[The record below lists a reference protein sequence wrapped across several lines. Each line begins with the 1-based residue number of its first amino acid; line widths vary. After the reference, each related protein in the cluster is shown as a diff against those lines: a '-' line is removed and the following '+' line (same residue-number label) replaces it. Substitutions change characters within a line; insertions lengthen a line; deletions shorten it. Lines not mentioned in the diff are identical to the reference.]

1 MDNTKHRRLQELDR
15 SDFEITKGD
24 PDIRGWDVKNATGQ
38 KIGEVEE
45 LILDAQQKKI
55 RYMVVELDDDDLE
68 LEDDKKVLIPIGLAE
83 LDKEDD
89 DVILPSVTVDQ
100 LQALPAYDRDGLAD
114 ETERQ
119 ICAALGRPATDH
131 LLPPSGTTTG
141 TSVIT
146 NDRAP
151 SSTNDTAPSGSATTE
166 NSNRQ
171 PEIGTTD
178 YYGNF
183 YQHAFF
189 SDYNLY
195 KNRRMTEAKPEAS
208 EQDSDYERGLRLWEL
223 RSEGGV
229 IPDSNENNTSSA
241 RNYSDEQRREMV
253 QNRRRSYEERRQTK
267 KSGTIIQR
275 IKDEGMQDAGQ

>member
-1 MDNTKHRRLQELDR
+1 MKHRRLQELDR
-15 SDFEITKGD
+15 SDFEITKDD

-55 RYMVVELDDDDLE
+55 RYMVVELDDDDLD

-89 DVILPSVTVDQ
+89 DVILPALTVEQ
-100 LQALPAYDRDGLAD
+100 LQALPAYDRDSLD
-114 ETERQ
+114 DDTERQ

-131 LLPPSGTTTG
+131 LLPPSGTTTEATAAATAG
-141 TSVIT
+141 GG
-146 NDRAP
+146 
-151 SSTNDTAPSGSATTE
+151 DTATTQSTTEGRSEQPAIGSA
-166 NSNRQ
+166 
-171 PEIGTTD
+171 D

-195 KNRRMTEAKPEAS
+195 KNRRMTEVKPESS
-208 EQDSDYERGLRLWEL
+208 ESESDYERGLRLWEL

-229 IPDSNENNTSSA
+229 IPDSSESTSQN
-241 RNYSDEQRREMV
+241 RKTYSDEQRREMV
-253 QNRRRSYEERRQTK
+253 RERRQSYVERKSSK
-267 KSGTIIQR
+267 KGSTIIQR

>member
-1 MDNTKHRRLQELDR
+1 MDNMKHRRLQELDR
-15 SDFEITKGD
+15 SDFAITKGD

-45 LILDAQQKKI
+45 LILDARQQKI
-55 RYMVVELDDDDLE
+55 RYMVVELDDDDLD

-83 LDKEDD
+83 LDKDDD
-89 DVILPSVTVDQ
+89 DVMLPSLTVAQ
-100 LQALPAYDRDGLAD
+100 LQALPAYDRDSLND

-131 LLPPSGTTTG
+131 LLPPPSTETTG
-141 TSVIT
+141 TGA
-146 NDRAP
+146 NDKA
-151 SSTNDTAPSGSATTE
+151 SSGSTTA
-166 NSNRQ
+166 NSAEQ
-171 PEIGTTD
+171 PAIGTAD

-195 KNRRMTEAKPEAS
+195 KNRRMTESKPEAQ
-208 EQDSDYERGLRLWEL
+208 EGDSDYERGLRLWEL

-229 IPDSNENNTSSA
+229 IPDSSESTSQTRTA
-241 RNYSDEQRREMV
+241 YTDEQRKEMV
-253 QNRRRSYEERRQTK
+253 RERRQSYEERRGNRK
-267 KSGTIIQR
+267 GSTIIQR
-275 IKDEGMQDAGQ
+275 IKDEGMQDAGR